1 MKKLIIIL
9 LASVALIACKKNEE
23 IHFDQTAS
31 QGIAG
36 TYVGTW
42 SRVQQN
48 TTDTVSGEGTI
59 TFVASDSLANV
70 ATITAICANPEV
82 NRTGIVNVVHSDY
95 EYVFYNNSD
104 KPEAGFGTAFS
115 GRVYK
120 DGSADM
126 QYTVEEKVG
135 RKRNI
140 YNFSFKG
147 IKQNTPN

>member
-9 LASVALIACKKNEE
+9 VAAVALIGCKKNED

-42 SRVQQN
+42 TRSLD
-48 TTDTVSGEGTI
+48 TDSVSGEGTI
-59 TFVASDSLANV
+59 TFVAGDQPNV
-70 ATITAICANPEV
+70 ATITATCANPEI
-82 NRTGIVNVVHSDY
+82 NRTGIVNVMHSDY

-104 KPEAGFGTAFS
+104 KEEAGFGAKFS

-120 DGSADM
+120 DGSIEM
-126 QYTVEEKVG
+126 QYSVDEKVG
-135 RKRNI
+135 RKRNT
-140 YNFSFKG
+140 YNFIFVGK
-147 IKQNTPN
+147 KQ